1 MKQLFLAL
9 YIVFSLIEIAAQNK
23 PVEFFIGYN
32 TSVLKSIP
40 GHFKQVDLG
49 YQEKYGQGK
58 FALSPF
64 GFGMVTGLRV
74 NFGDLPLSMDYAWIR
89 KVATSNIAFFPEY
102 NQYGQYKMSYG
113 NSSVGFILGKQDKP
127 VRFGINYDFGRV
139 RWKKKRYERGE
150 FRSGK
155 WEDYVETMNVMLYRG
170 TLYMGVNVYAI
181 CSWKFLEFRP
191 YITFG
196 SKEMYRNYTT
206 YQDFPFKTTNMGLS
220 VCLLPTRFKN

>member
-1 MKQLFLAL
+1 MKQLLFTL
-9 YIVFSLIEIAAQNK
+9 YLFFSLIEISAQEK
-23 PVEFFIGYN
+23 PIEFYIGYN
-32 TSVLKSIP
+32 TSILKSIP
-40 GHFKQVDLG
+40 EHFKYVDIG

-64 GFGMVTGLRV
+64 GFGMVTGLRL
-74 NFGDLPLSMDYAWIR
+74 NFTGLPLSMDYAWIR
-89 KVATSNIAFFPEY
+89 KVTTSNIAFFPEY

-113 NSSVGFILGKQDKP
+113 NSSVGFIFGKHDKP

-139 RWKKKRYERGE
+139 RLRKKRYERSE

-155 WEDYVETMNVMLYRG
+155 WEDYVETMDLLLYRG
-170 TLYMGVNVYAI
+170 KLYMGVNVYAI

-196 SKEMYRNYTT
+196 TKEDYRNYTT
-206 YQDFPFKTTNMGLS
+206 YQDFPMQTTNMGLS
-220 VCLLPTRFKN
+220 VCVLPSRFKK